1 MISRLV
7 EISEKLADDRK
18 HDPAIRARMDLALR
32 GQFPRFLLISPINR
46 SSQDL
51 QLFNL
56 KLGEAFHATRV
67 PGHALLSP
75 EQSLTLF
82 KGPAS
87 YNHEF
92 QSKRGVVLTFD
103 AIESLDVVRETI
115 ESVRLHPHLRDLP
128 ILAFHVDYERG
139 RARLIVHGKG
149 RDYANE
155 NSLLSKL
162 RRPDELD
169 SDLLVF
175 LCCDSRIR
183 PPRTSKGSPMA
194 IRTLGGYIPAFSGN
208 DDETRQLNEFFSDWL
223 SAKQESKRVLI
234 VAHGDFEGGG
244 ASCGAGTASLHLG
257 AIENPLL
264 REVIEELEN
273 AASQYETVS
282 PNTPEERVKAISKA
296 SHASLLTYPS
306 IAEAHK
312 VHQLTIDE
320 ILMDTITNTLVQ
332 SDES

>member
-18 HDPAIRARMDLALR
+18 HDPLIRARMELAMR

-51 QLFNL
+51 QLFNIR
-56 KLGEAFHATRV
+56 LGDAFHATRV
-67 PGHALLSP
+67 PGCALLSP

-92 QSKRGVVLTFD
+92 QTKRGVVLTFD
-103 AIESLDVVRETI
+103 TSESLDVIRETI
-115 ESVRLHPHLRDLP
+115 ERIRLHPHLQELP
-128 ILAFHVDYERG
+128 ILAFQVDYERG

-155 NSLLSKL
+155 NNLLSKL
-162 RRPDELD
+162 RKPDELD
-169 SDLLVF
+169 SDLLVL
-175 LCCDSRIR
+175 LCCDSRVR
-183 PPRTSKGSPMA
+183 PPRTNKGVPMA

-208 DDETRQLNEFFSDWL
+208 NDETRQLNEFFSDWL
-223 SAKQESKRVLI
+223 STMQDSKRILI

-264 REVIEELEN
+264 REAIEELEN
-273 AASQYETVS
+273 AAGYYESVQ
-282 PNTPEERVKAISKA
+282 PDTPEERVKTISKA
-296 SHASLLTYPS
+296 CCANLLTYPS
-306 IAEAHK
+306 IADAHNLY
-312 VHQLTIDE
+312 QLSIDE
-320 ILMDTITNTLVQ
+320 VLMDTITNTLIQ
-332 SDES
+332 SEES